1 VVQWRGIV
9 YKVREMSYYIH
20 MIKVK
25 KITRQSLRLWL
36 LVVTIGC
43 GLLLFGYVGLQQSL
57 RMGLNDPQL
66 QMAQDLASRL
76 SQGASAS
83 SVVST
88 TLVDESHS
96 LAPFVTIVDNN
107 INVLASSGKIDNQVP
122 LPPTSAFP
130 DSQNRSNNWFTW
142 QHDTIRDA
150 AVIVPYGNHAGY
162 VLVARSMSQVENTI
176 SYITELAG
184 LTLLGILVVPAI
196 ILFLV

>member
-1 VVQWRGIV
+1 
-9 YKVREMSYYIH
+9 
-20 MIKVK
+20 MIEVK

-57 RMGLNDPQL
+57 RIGMNDPQL
-66 QMAQDLASRL
+66 QMAQDIASKL

-83 SVVST
+83 SVVPT
-88 TLVDESHS
+88 TALVDESQS

-107 INVLASSGKIDNQVP
+107 TRVLASSGKIGDRVP

-142 QHDTIRDA
+142 QHDKIRDA

-162 VLVARSMSQVENTI
+162 VLVARSMSQAENI
-176 SYITELAG
+176 IGYITKLAG

-196 ILFLV
+196 ILLLV